1 MNVLMN
7 TPINGV
13 NVKPREFFICDE
25 TDNSGYS
32 VMEWSEKEAKRQFG
46 SCNVFHVIE
55 YSEIDRLKSEVA
67 AYREVVEFYADKDG
81 EHWAAC
87 QPQDTKDTCCHMV
100 CENSGGEKARDVLLR
115 WKK

>member
-1 MNVLMN
+1 MFKGFARMNVLMN

-55 YSEIDRLKSEVA
+55 YSEIDRLKDVMNPLGFFIFYLHTFPRRDFHDKELSK
-67 AYREVVEFYADKDG
+67 VVF
-81 EHWAAC
+81 
-87 QPQDTKDTCCHMV
+87 Q
-100 CENSGGEKARDVLLR
+100 
-115 WKK
+115 